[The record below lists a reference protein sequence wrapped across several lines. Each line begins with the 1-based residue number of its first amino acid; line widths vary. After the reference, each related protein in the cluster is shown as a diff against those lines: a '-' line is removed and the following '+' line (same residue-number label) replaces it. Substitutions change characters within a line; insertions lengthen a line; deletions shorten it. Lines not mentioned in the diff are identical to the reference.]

1 MPTPTRTACGIRLRP
16 DALDRFAA
24 AIGDEA
30 WRGGKNGRPNY
41 AILTGTNR
49 DGQGSRL
56 VRGESFT
63 PETLA
68 TVGQR
73 YAEAAGIDDFWAAV
87 AEVFEPVDAQGVPLA
102 PHRPA
107 RARRGSV
114 VKVAA

>member
-1 MPTPTRTACGIRLRP
+1 MPTPTRIARGIRLRP
-16 DALDRFAA
+16 DALDLFAA
-24 AIGDEA
+24 AIGEEA

-56 VRGESFT
+56 VAGEAFT
-63 PETLA
+63 TDTLA

-73 YAEAAGIDDFWAAV
+73 YAEAADIDDFWDAV

-102 PHRPA
+102 
-107 RARRGSV
+107 RRGPMRRGAAM
-114 VKVAA
+114 KVAA